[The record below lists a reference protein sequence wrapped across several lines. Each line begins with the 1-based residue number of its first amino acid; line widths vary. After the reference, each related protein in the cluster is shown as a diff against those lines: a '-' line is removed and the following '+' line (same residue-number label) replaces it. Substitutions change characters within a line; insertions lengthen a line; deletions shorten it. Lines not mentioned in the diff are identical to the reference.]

1 MRFTVETDA
10 PAVVATSRGTREM
23 LGGRYLLTLEVVGLT
38 SEQESALGKTDQATA
53 RIIDRM
59 QSELARFRDILEAA
73 ARTAREEAQNVVR
86 IREERAAR
94 KAAGLPEPDAV
105 VVPAGTK
112 DPALSVRIPAGA
124 VRT

>member
-10 PAVVATSRGTREM
+10 PAVVATSRGPKTM

-38 SEQESALGKTDQATA
+38 PEQEQAASKTDQAGA
-53 RIIDRM
+53 RVMARMQTELDRM
-59 QSELARFRDILEAA
+59 RDIFEAA
-73 ARTAREEAQNVVR
+73 ARTATEEAANVVR
-86 IREERAAR
+86 IREERAQR
-94 KAAGLPEPDAV
+94 KAAGLPEPDSV

-124 VRT
+124 VRA